1 MNTDDNTISAPI
13 LEMLTV
19 ANEYCFFLEHAEE
32 KNKDQ
37 VLVFMQRILPLLYLK
52 GSLLPTLEPEFPEAS
67 ERFVTEEN
75 WESIFNPLRKILDKD
90 DEFWVI
96 DPLYINETEPINS
109 SISEHLAD
117 VYQDMKD
124 FLLLYQRNTH
134 AARENAVSDC
144 EKLFATHWGFRIGNI
159 LGRIHYLLHND
170 SEMAPE
176 F

>member
-109 SISEHLAD
+109 SGHERLSP
-117 VYQDMKD
+117 
-124 FLLLYQRNTH
+124 
-134 AARENAVSDC
+134 AVSTQHPCCTRKCC
-144 EKLFATHWGFRIGNI
+144 ERLRKTICHPLGISYWQHPRTHSLPPAQRFGNGSRI
-159 LGRIHYLLHND
+159 LKYTQY
-170 SEMAPE
+170 
-176 F
+176 